1 MEQKLYLEITF
12 NDNDWCE
19 AISSLLPAIKGT
31 LQDFRDALVWSEDIG
46 KKELDKFAG
55 LIRKMIAAQL
65 NFEHFFWEGDDNYD
79 YTEDVANIKFDVVHQ
94 DNLKTYD
101 NFETAYIQL
110 FGPQKEYG
118 NWFIV

>member
-12 NDNDWCE
+12 NNNDWCE
-19 AISSLLPAIKGT
+19 AIRSLLPAIKGT

-46 KKELDKFAG
+46 KKELDMFAG

-65 NFEHFFWEGDDNYD
+65 NLEHFFWEGDDNYD

-94 DNLKTYD
+94 DDLKTYD

>member
-12 NDNDWCE
+12 NNNDWCE
-19 AISSLLPAIKGT
+19 AIRSLLPAIKGT

-46 KKELDKFAG
+46 KKELDMFAG

-94 DNLKTYD
+94 DDLKTYD

>member
-1 MEQKLYLEITF
+1 MEQKIYLEITF

-19 AISSLLPAIKGT
+19 AISSLLPAIKST
-31 LQDFRDALVWSEDIG
+31 LQDFRGAFIWSEDIRE
-46 KKELDKFAG
+46 KELNMFAG

-65 NFEHFFWEGDDNYD
+65 NLEYFFWEGDDNYD
-79 YTEDVANIKFDVVHQ
+79 YAEDVSNIKFDVVHQ
-94 DNLKTYD
+94 DNLKTSD

-110 FGPQKEYG
+110 FGSQEEYG

>member
-1 MEQKLYLEITF
+1 MEQKLYLEITYG
-12 NDNDWCE
+12 DNDWSE
-19 AISSLLPAIKGT
+19 AIRNLLPVIKSA
-31 LQDFRDALVWSEDIG
+31 LQDFRGALVWSEDIG
-46 KKELDKFAG
+46 KKELNMFAG
-55 LIRKMIAAQL
+55 LVRKMIAAQL
-65 NFEHFFWEGDDNYD
+65 NLERFFWEGDDNYD

-110 FGPQKEYG
+110 FGSTKDYG

>member
-1 MEQKLYLEITF
+1 MEQKIYLEITF

-31 LQDFRDALVWSEDIG
+31 LQDFRGAFIWSGDIG
-46 KKELDKFAG
+46 KKEFDMFAG

-65 NFEHFFWEGDDNYD
+65 NLERFFREGDDNYD
-79 YTEDVANIKFDVVHQ
+79 YIEDVANIKFDVVHQ

-110 FGPQKEYG
+110 FGSQKEYG

>member
-12 NDNDWCE
+12 NNNDWCE
-19 AISSLLPAIKGT
+19 AIRSLLPAIKGT

-46 KKELDKFAG
+46 KKELDMFAG

-110 FGPQKEYG
+110 FGLTKDYG

>member
-1 MEQKLYLEITF
+1 MEQKIYLEITF

-19 AISSLLPAIKGT
+19 AISNLLPVIKGT
-31 LQDFRDALVWSEDIG
+31 LQDFRGAFIWSGDIG
-46 KKELDKFAG
+46 KKELDMFAG

-65 NFEHFFWEGDDNYD
+65 NLERFFWEGDDNYD
-79 YTEDVANIKFDVVHQ
+79 YTEDVSNIKFDVVHQ
-94 DNLKTYD
+94 DNLKTSD

>member
-1 MEQKLYLEITF
+1 MEQKIYLEITF

-31 LQDFRDALVWSEDIG
+31 LQDFRCAFVWSEDIG
-46 KKELDKFAG
+46 KKELDMFAG

-65 NFEHFFWEGDDNYD
+65 NLEHFFREGDDSYD
-79 YTEDVANIKFDVVHQ
+79 YTEDVTNIKFDIVHQ

-110 FGPQKEYG
+110 FGSPKEYG

>member
-1 MEQKLYLEITF
+1 MEQKIYLEITF
-12 NDNDWCE
+12 GDNDWSE
-19 AISSLLPAIKGT
+19 AISNLLPAIKDT
-31 LQDFRDALVWSEDIG
+31 LQDFRGAFIWSEDIS
-46 KKELDKFAG
+46 KKEFDMFAN

-65 NFEHFFWEGDDNYD
+65 NFELFFWEGNDNYD
-79 YTEDVANIKFDVVHQ
+79 YTEDVANIKFDIVHQ

-110 FGPQKEYG
+110 FGSPKEYG

>member
-1 MEQKLYLEITF
+1 MEQKLYLEITYG
-12 NDNDWCE
+12 DNDWAE
-19 AISSLLPAIKGT
+19 AIRNLLPVIKGT
-31 LQDFRDALVWSEDIG
+31 LQDFRGAFIWSGDIG
-46 KKELDKFAG
+46 KKDLDMFAG

-65 NFEHFFWEGDDNYD
+65 HLEHFFWEGDNNYD

-110 FGPQKEYG
+110 FGSSKEYG
-118 NWFIV
+118 DWFIV

>member
-12 NDNDWCE
+12 NNNDWCE
-19 AISSLLPAIKGT
+19 AIRSLLPAIKGT

-94 DNLKTYD
+94 DDLKTYD

>member
-1 MEQKLYLEITF
+1 MEQKIYLEITF

-19 AISSLLPAIKGT
+19 AISSLLPAIKST
-31 LQDFRDALVWSEDIG
+31 LQDFRGAFIWSGDMG
-46 KKELDKFAG
+46 KKELDMFAG

-65 NFEHFFWEGDDNYD
+65 NLERFFWEGDDNYD
-79 YTEDVANIKFDVVHQ
+79 YTEDVSNIKFDVVHQ
-94 DNLKTYD
+94 DNLKTSD

-110 FGPQKEYG
+110 FGSQKEYG

>member
-1 MEQKLYLEITF
+1 MEQKIYLEITF
-12 NDNDWCE
+12 GDNDWSE
-19 AISSLLPAIKGT
+19 AISNLLPAIKDT
-31 LQDFRDALVWSEDIG
+31 LQDFRDAFVWSEDIS
-46 KKELDKFAG
+46 KKELDMLAD

-79 YTEDVANIKFDVVHQ
+79 YTEDVANIKFDIVHQ
-94 DNLKTYD
+94 NNLKTYD

-110 FGPQKEYG
+110 FGSSKEYG